1 MIGDLKLTALKSR
14 LARCGIQADFA
25 GEGILVCRNKEI
37 NAEDSGIANVTV
49 SVKKKAQGR
58 IAIEGS
64 VSDVYYIV
72 RREVYKLHA
81 VIAT

>member
-1 MIGDLKLTALKSR
+1 MIGDLKLTVLKSR
-14 LARCGIQADFA
+14 LSRCGIQAEFA
-25 GEGILVCRNKEI
+25 GEGILVCRGKMI
-37 NAEDSGIANVTV
+37 SMEDSSAPTV
-49 SVKKKAQGR
+49 SVKKSTQGK

-64 VSDVYYIV
+64 VSDVYYTV